1 VSQPV
6 VKKNPDGT
14 WTITGVQENRLT
26 QNQAD
31 YQQLV
36 KASEL
41 LTGEE
46 GEKAR
51 RLITQTPTLSGGLLA
66 SLASY
71 GAVPNNN
78 LVKTLAD
85 IDAQTRAQRELD
97 SFAEAQRISNEK
109 FNSKW
114 YGKLW
119 SFVKGTIRGAAIAG
133 ETPGEVIS
141 ASARTLKE
149 DIDAAVR
156 GDINFWTRQPTDSTK
171 TREDLGLSSGP
182 GSILNQLKITQIAK
196 QLVDEGRI
204 DLGAGFFASEETGA
218 GFAARKAQMDVAAVN
233 VKVGDR
239 TYQRPFYILD
249 PVVNAITFGNADTSY
264 GSVMVAVGN
273 LAFAIKT
280 DLFIVYS
287 RIKRTAKEAER
298 VARSSTGL
306 KAAKAFQQK
315 AILDAELDELTARIA
330 QSSRELDN
338 LVGVERAAKQDEFVT
353 ALNERVQKA
362 DEYDNIVYDP
372 EAVAGFLSSSA
383 AAPTIDALSEITDWK
398 EIWRLGKSAGGRG
411 GFNIEQSKAIAAASN
426 REEVLSALAPFI
438 AKGTVTAGVL
448 DRGTTTGKAVGE
460 MLSSR
465 IIPGKGAQIVDSIK
479 GLGAR
484 GFRKMRFYDKVV
496 KTYNKGLTVVPRGK
510 AIHTSDKDAL
520 IDAIYSYGRI
530 TNVSAAKLDEL
541 ADIVALTD
549 DASEAGY
556 TASAKLFDEILA
568 ANLDKSVD
576 PELLKELTRVFKNGN
591 SEMGLYWASRHA
603 AGAKID
609 YIRSGNKRV
618 TITGPH
624 LDSEYLNSVV
634 YLPDARELLNTI
646 ASVNKVTKA
655 LSLNY
660 KGPEA
665 LKQSLDYATNT
676 VWKRIVLVRPAYIL
690 RNIAEEQIR
699 VLGTGHISFFNNPL
713 MATAMWLGRDG
724 GAPWRAVLNKFDPF
738 KNTVTDES
746 FKLGKAKDEF
756 TAEVMA
762 HDASESYIKFM
773 TSGISGIDNDARVAM
788 SFAGFQPRA
797 YGHPRW
803 WEGLANEIR
812 ILNNSIAGRAVA
824 RTGPTLDNQ
833 MATVDY
839 LLVGAGKDEWTQF
852 AKLQKPEVRDW
863 LLSPEGATTYL
874 FTGVDKSGKAVSLL
888 ARIEEAAGMN
898 GEASQA
904 IKNLIAFGRI
914 DKPGFKIEVPK
925 GRQSAENSIRNAA
938 EVSAG
943 RKALKDANEEF
954 ADMLKQSF
962 DGKGN
967 WDGLLMNIPEA
978 KFKSFRAK
986 PGIFSR
992 FSEEFFKFAVRL
1004 EKTSTMGPEWRQ
1016 SYWDSIYDISG
1027 ALDAEAVAQLAI
1039 VAKKSLTPLTSFKGQ
1054 PIGKEHAV
1062 WKAFKNSKGDGN
1074 ITVAEAHE
1082 YASFVAS
1089 KRVADLF
1096 YDASRKRLLFHQ
1108 LRLIAPF
1115 GAAWEDTIRRWG
1127 QIALDNPME
1136 VYKIQKTLQWLTKPE
1151 SSALY
1156 SLTDAKDYY
1165 DPNQGFFFNDPLDGQ
1180 RKFFIPFL
1188 GTGLNFLSN
1197 LVTGQGASSQGPY
1210 ALSATPQSLNF
1221 AFASGSIMP
1230 GFGPGLQMSVLA
1242 LDKLGINPINIA
1254 PLSLQNN
1261 IDKILFPFGEPDL
1274 DQGPLEAFLPGNW
1287 RRIIAGLAGTEEAY
1301 AASFAPVMNYLASGG
1316 NYDLNDIEDQTQLI
1330 KDTNKF
1336 SQWFTFFRG
1345 WFGLVSPFALQPQGL
1360 STLDDGNAVL
1370 STALYND
1377 FKELEIAAGGDYNKA
1392 YADFLDLYGPEA
1404 IFAIINTSSG
1414 APTNL
1419 MTYEL
1424 IQREPEVVDLYPET
1438 YGYAYP
1444 AGGFSAELYRWQRRA
1459 GNKEKFDSKQ
1469 LVQRATSL
1477 RFYAADDRLMT
1488 RLISGNFSEEEYEEA
1503 RKNLRDTYIKAG
1515 LSIETDP
1522 YKKARVKE
1530 ELRRMATDIRFESS
1544 DAVAGLRDYLYL
1556 RDKALEAAGIDN
1568 DSLAKVGALPQ
1579 RQWLAGQAKQIL
1591 KRNPEF
1597 YKFYYRFFKEELEG

>member
-156 GDINFWTRQPTDSTK
+156 GDINFFTRQPTDSTK

-239 TYQRPFYILD
+239 TYQRPFYIVD

-280 DLFIVYS
+280 DIFIVYS
-287 RIKRTAKEAER
+287 RLRRTAKEAER

-353 ALNERVQKA
+353 ALNERVQKSG
-362 DEYDNIVYDP
+362 EYDNIVYDP

-383 AAPTIDALSEITDWK
+383 AAPAIDALSEITDWK

-484 GFRKMRFYDKVV
+484 GFRKMPFYNKVV
-496 KTYNKGLTVVPRGK
+496 ETYNKGLTVVPRGK

-660 KGPEA
+660 KGTEA

-676 VWKRIVLVRPAYIL
+676 VWKRIVLVRPAYIM

-938 EVSAG
+938 QVSAG

-978 KFKSFRAK
+978 KFKSFGDK

-992 FSEEFFKFAVRL
+992 FSEGFFRFAVRL

-1210 ALSATPQSLNF
+1210 TLSATPQSLNF

-1377 FKELEIAAGGDYNKA
+1377 FKELEIAAGGNYNKA

-1503 RKNLRDTYIKAG
+1503 RKNLRDTFIKAG
-1515 LSIETDP
+1515 LSQETDP
-1522 YKKARVKE
+1522 YKEARVKD
-1530 ELRRMATDIRFESS
+1530 ELRRMAADIRFEDS

-1579 RQWLAGQAKQIL
+1579 RQWLAGQAKKIL
-1591 KRNPEF
+1591 QRNPEF
-1597 YKFYYRFFKEELEG
+1597 YKFYYRFLKEELEG

>member
-1 VSQPV
+1 MSKPV

-46 GEKAR
+46 GERAR
-51 RLITQTPTLSGGLLA
+51 SLIVQNPTLSGGLLA

-97 SFAEAQRISNEK
+97 AFAEAQRISNEK
-109 FNSKW
+109 FNSKFR
-114 YGKLW
+114 GKLW
-119 SFVKGTIRGAAIAG
+119 STLKGLVRGVAIIS
-133 ETPGEVIS
+133 ETPGEAIQ

-156 GDINFWTRQPTDSTK
+156 GDINFWTRQPTDPTK

-182 GSILNQLKITQIAK
+182 GSILNQLKLTQVAK
-196 QLVDEGRI
+196 QLVAEKKI
-204 DLGAGFFASEETGA
+204 DLGAGFFPSEESGA
-218 GFAARKAQMDVAAVN
+218 GFAARKAQMDIAAVN

-239 TYQRPFYILD
+239 TYQRPFYLAD

-264 GSVMVAVGN
+264 GNVMVALGN

-280 DLFIVYS
+280 DTFIVYS
-287 RIKRTAKEAER
+287 RIKRAAKEAER
-298 VARSSTGL
+298 VARTSTGV
-306 KAAKAFQQK
+306 KAAKAYQQK
-315 AILDAELDELTARIA
+315 AILDAEIEELTARMNQA
-330 QSSRELDN
+330 SRELDN
-338 LVGVERAAKQDEFVT
+338 LVGPERAAKQDEFVT
-353 ALNERVQKA
+353 ALNERVQKS

-372 EAVAGFLSSSA
+372 EAVAGFLSSSM
-383 AAPTIDALSEITDWK
+383 AAPAIDALSEITDWK

-411 GFNIEQSKAIAAASN
+411 GFNVEQAKAIAAASN
-426 REEVLSALAPFI
+426 RQEVLSALAPFI
-438 AKGTVTAGVL
+438 AKGTVAAGVL
-448 DRGTTTGKAVGE
+448 DRGTATGKAVGE

-465 IIPGKGAQIVDSIK
+465 IVPGQVAQIVDSIK

-484 GFRKMRFYDKVV
+484 GFRKMPFYNKVV
-496 KTYNKGLTVVPRGK
+496 DAYNKGLTVVPRGK
-510 AIHTSDKDAL
+510 AIHASDKDGL

-530 TNVSAAKLDEL
+530 TNVSADKLDEL

-568 ANLDKSVD
+568 ANIDKSIN
-576 PELLKELTRVFKNGN
+576 PELLEELTRVFKNGN
-591 SEMGLYWASRHA
+591 EKMGLYWASRHA

-609 YIRSGNKRV
+609 YVLSGNKKV

-634 YLPDARELLNTI
+634 YLPDARELLTTI
-646 ASVNKVTKA
+646 ASVNKVSKA

-660 KGPEA
+660 KGTASAKEA
-665 LKQSLDYATNT
+665 LDYATNT
-676 VWKRIVLVRPAYIL
+676 IWKRIVLVRPAYIM

-713 MATAMWLGRDG
+713 MAMGMWLGRDG
-724 GAPWRAVLNKFDPF
+724 GSSWRAVLNKFDPF
-738 KNTVTDES
+738 KNTVTDET
-746 FKLGKAKDEF
+746 FKLGSAKDEF
-756 TAEVMA
+756 AAEVMA
-762 HDASESYIKFM
+762 HDATESYIKFM
-773 TSGISGIDNDARVAM
+773 TSGISGIDNDARIAM

-812 ILNNSIAGRAVA
+812 ILSNSIAGRAVA

-839 LLVGAGKDEWTQF
+839 LLTGAGKDEWTQF
-852 AKLQKPEVRDW
+852 AKLQKPEIRDW
-863 LLSPEGATTYL
+863 LLTPEGATTYL

-888 ARIEEAAGMN
+888 ARIEEAAGMG

-938 EVSAG
+938 KISAG
-943 RKALKDANEEF
+943 KKALKDANQEF
-954 ADMLKQSF
+954 ADVLKQSF

-967 WDGLLMNIPEA
+967 WDGLLMSIPEA
-978 KFKSFRAK
+978 KFQSLGKK
-986 PGIFSR
+986 PGVLSR
-992 FSEEFFKFAVRL
+992 VSEGFFNFAVKL

-1016 SYWDSIYDISG
+1016 SYWDAIYDISG
-1027 ALDAEAVAQLAI
+1027 ALDAEAVAKLGS
-1039 VAKKSLTPLTSFKGQ
+1039 VAKKSLTPLTTFKGQ

-1062 WKAFKNSKGDGN
+1062 WKAFKTSKGDGN
-1074 ITVAEAHE
+1074 ITAAEAHE

-1096 YDASRKRLLFHQ
+1096 YDASRKRLVFHQ
-1108 LRLIAPF
+1108 LRLIGPF
-1115 GAAWEDTIRRWG
+1115 AAAWEDTIRKWG
-1127 QIALDNPME
+1127 QIALDNPMQ
-1136 VYKIQKTLQWLTKPE
+1136 VYKIQKSLQWLTKPE

-1197 LVTGQGASSQGPY
+1197 LVTGQGASRQGPY
-1210 ALSATPQSLNF
+1210 AIAATPQSLNF

-1230 GFGPGLQMSVLA
+1230 GFGPGLQMAVLA
-1242 LDKLGINPINIA
+1242 LDKLGINPLNIA
-1254 PLSLQNN
+1254 PLSWQKN

-1274 DQGPLEAFLPGNW
+1274 SQGPIEAFLPGNW
-1287 RRIIAGLAGTEEAY
+1287 RRILAGVAGTDAAY

-1316 NYDLNDIEDQTQLI
+1316 NYDLNDIEDQAQLI

-1336 SQWFTFFRG
+1336 SQWFTLFRG
-1345 WFGLVSPFALQPQGL
+1345 VFGLASPFPLQLQGL
-1360 STLDDGNAVL
+1360 TTLDDGNVIL

-1377 FKELEIAAGGDYNKA
+1377 FKQLEVAAGGNYNKA

-1444 AGGFSAELYRWQRRA
+1444 AGGFSTELYRWQRRA

-1477 RFYAADDRLMT
+1477 RFYAADDRLMA
-1488 RLISGNFSEEEYEEA
+1488 RLISGDFSEEEYEEA

-1522 YKKARVKE
+1522 YKKARVKD
-1530 ELRRMATDIRFESS
+1530 ELRRMATDIRFEDS

-1556 RDKALEAAGIDN
+1556 RDKALEAANIDN
-1568 DSLAKVGALPQ
+1568 DSLAKKGALPQ
-1579 RQWLAGQAKQIL
+1579 REWLAGQVKQIL
-1591 KRNPEF
+1591 QRNPEF

>member
-1 VSQPV
+1 MSQPV

-156 GDINFWTRQPTDSTK
+156 GDINFFTRQPTDSTK

-484 GFRKMRFYDKVV
+484 GFRKMPFYNKVV
-496 KTYNKGLTVVPRGK
+496 EAYNKGLTVVPRGK

-660 KGPEA
+660 KGTEA

-676 VWKRIVLVRPAYIL
+676 VWKRIVLVRPAYIM

-938 EVSAG
+938 QVSAG

-978 KFKSFRAK
+978 KFKSFGDK

-992 FSEEFFKFAVRL
+992 FSEGFFRFAVRL

-1377 FKELEIAAGGDYNKA
+1377 FKELEIAAGGNYNKA

-1579 RQWLAGQAKQIL
+1579 RQWLAGQAKKIL
-1591 KRNPEF
+1591 QRNPEF
-1597 YKFYYRFFKEELEG
+1597 YKFYYRFLKEELEG